1 MLNKQYNKWLLILIG
16 IGFFASLL
24 VGVERYQVEQK
35 AKQVELALE
44 FHDLEDL
51 AYQDGG
57 NVEDLLLQF
66 KKVGATTL
74 VIEEAS
80 LERVIRRGWASLHRG
95 GELIADEKAG
105 LISDSGWVQA
115 IRSGQVKPEWF
126 YLAVAKPEM
135 AKELE
140 ENISHRLGKDRVVAF
155 QVGGRPVVG
164 ISLWMPEKIM
174 EFPVGL
180 FSEDLNR
187 AEKAGLLLGVR
198 PVNGIRADETYLSF
212 LQKKLENRTNLTVL
226 IPGGTEMIGF
236 RHDRALD
243 DQIYM
248 DQFGQWM
255 KSKEIRLGLVESATQ
270 LQFIAQNG
278 LLPLAGSMDYQVD
291 RVYTIYKEELKQLT
305 LPVAQDRWPLAIKER
320 NIKVAM
326 VRKFEKLQGAS
337 TLTETHLN
345 YIGGIVKGIEKEGFS
360 LGKAQIMTPYHATN
374 WALALMMS
382 GVIASGVL
390 LLTMVHPFNGKFQL
404 GLWFL
409 GTLVLA
415 VPLAFKDM
423 TLVRQLGALGAACIF
438 PTLGLAGVLDV
449 WRYRLKGSSYG
460 MGKIFLYSVG
470 LLFVAG
476 LVSFMGAS
484 LMAGLL
490 SDIRFFLE
498 MDLFRGVKAT
508 FVVPLFLAVLVYLA
522 RFSITDGKDGDFF
535 GEIKRILKTPATIQF
550 LAVGF
555 IGLIGVYILLGR
567 SGHSD
572 GFSVPG
578 WEIRLRSFLENV
590 FFTRPRS
597 KELFIGHP
605 ALVMATFLWMV
616 RAPRWINFGMTIVGS
631 IGLASMVETFAHV
644 RSPLFLSVVRGF
656 DGIWPGAI
664 LGGLGIGGIYCLY
677 LGWKRFGGKYE

>member
-1 MLNKQYNKWLLILIG
+1 MLNAQYNKWLLILIG
-16 IGFFASLL
+16 IGFFTSLW
-24 VGVERYQVEQK
+24 VGLERYQVEEK
-35 AKQVELALE
+35 AKQVEIALE

-51 AYQDGG
+51 AYQDGR
-57 NVEDLLLQF
+57 NVEDLLIQF

-80 LERVIRRGWASLHRG
+80 LERVVRRGWASLHRG

-115 IRSGQVKPEWF
+115 IRSGQVKAEWF

-155 QVGGRPVVG
+155 QVGGKPVVG

-174 EFPVGL
+174 EFPLGL

-187 AEKAGLLLGVR
+187 AEKAGLLLSVR
-198 PVNGIRADETYLSF
+198 PVNGIRVDDTYLSF
-212 LQKKLENRTNLTVL
+212 LKKKLENRANLTVL

-236 RHDRALD
+236 RHDRAMN
-243 DQIYM
+243 DQAYM
-248 DQFGQWM
+248 DQFGEWM
-255 KSKEIRLGLVESATQ
+255 KSKEIRLGMVESATQ
-270 LQFIAQNG
+270 LQFIEQNG

-291 RVYTIYKEELKQLT
+291 RVYTIYKEELKKLT

-320 NIKVAM
+320 NIKVAL

-345 YIGGIVKGIEKEGFS
+345 YIGGIAKGIEKEGFS
-360 LGKAQIMTPYHATN
+360 LGKAHIMTPYHAPN
-374 WALALMMS
+374 WALAVMMS
-382 GVIASGVL
+382 GVIAAGVL
-390 LLTMVHPFNGKFQL
+390 LLTMLRPFDERIQL
-404 GLWFL
+404 GLWFV
-409 GTLVLA
+409 GTLSLA
-415 VPLAFKDM
+415 LPLALKDI
-423 TLVRQLGALGAACIF
+423 TLFRQVGALGAACIF
-438 PTLGLAGVLDV
+438 PTIGLAVVLDI
-449 WRYRLKGSSYG
+449 WRYRLKAVSYG
-460 MGKIFLYSVG
+460 VGKILFYSVG

-476 LVSFMGAS
+476 VISFMGAS

-490 SDIRFFLE
+490 SDVRFFLE
-498 MDLFRGVKAT
+498 IDLFRGVKAT
-508 FVVPLFLAVLVYLA
+508 FVVPLLLAVLVYLA
-522 RFSITDGKDGDFF
+522 RFSITEGKDGDFF
-535 GEIKRILKTPATIQF
+535 GELKRILKTPATIQF
-550 LAVGF
+550 LAIGF

-572 GFSVPG
+572 GFAVPG
-578 WEIRLRSFLENV
+578 WEIQLRSFLEKV

-605 ALVMATFLWMV
+605 ALVIATFLWMV
-616 RAPRWINFGMTIVGS
+616 RAPRWINFGMAVVGS

-664 LGGLGIGGIYCLY
+664 LGMLGIVVVYCLY
-677 LGWKRFGGKYE
+677 LGWKRFGGNYE